1 MIRPRHA
8 AFTTHTPYCGASE
21 GAPTAAEEWSGH
33 CNEAGDVQATN
44 KCGCALKRIK
54 RLIARDETSLLQTPI
69 QPTIIAHASKSN
81 YLQLAHLSNQQL
93 TNKMFAHKST
103 ELVQPKPTRSYDLR
117 GAIVLFE
124 GVRSTFFMHV
134 IKTYFLCLQDRMDQ
148 KFSVSKVPIR
158 ISRAPKPGALP
169 VHDGSKLPIHLR
181 SVGGPVRKRGERK
194 FEAEENGLFGCTKG
208 TGEDEARQQCASPIA
223 HSFKT
228 STKPVSP
235 ASPVAIQGMGYDD
248 YMRLCSPPL
257 PPHKRHPHMMSFA
270 SLSVVDDEERLDSLS
285 TTSSSIRAAS
295 PSQASVTPSDSSTRN
310 AKETTSYNVQEWI
323 ERTQAC
329 TIPTPIRM
337 RTPVQF
343 VVPAPP
349 GSGLARIR
357 AMKVTANK
365 GLAST
370 GAVFQTTGITAKDSS
385 DSEHSVLSNAPTLAD
400 SYSTDG
406 RLEDN
411 SPHSTPSSN
420 NASLRT
426 IPGCAGTAVTII
438 ENQNDHKLHWN
449 ASMGSDTVSFLI
461 GAERER
467 QTKAEH
473 LASNRRLLKLHWNTS
488 MEAAPMSF
496 LMSAE
501 RALQEGV

>member
-1 MIRPRHA
+1 MVGPLQR
-8 AFTTHTPYCGASE
+8 G
-21 GAPTAAEEWSGH
+21 
-33 CNEAGDVQATN
+33 GDVQTTN
-44 KCGCALKRIK
+44 KCGCALIRIK

-134 IKTYFLCLQDRMDQ
+134 MKTYFLCLQDRMDQ

-158 ISRAPKPGALP
+158 ISRAPKPDALP

-181 SVGGPVRKRGERK
+181 SVGGSVRRMGERK
-194 FEAEENGLFGCTKG
+194 FEAQGNGLFGCTKG
-208 TGEDEARQQCASPIA
+208 AGEDEARHQCPSPIA
-223 HSFKT
+223 QSFMT
-228 STKPVSP
+228 STKPIAP
-235 ASPVAIQGMGYDD
+235 ASPVASQGMGYDD

-270 SLSVVDDEERLDSLS
+270 SLSVPDDEERLDSLS

-295 PSQASVTPSDSSTRN
+295 PSQASTAPGDSSTTN
-310 AKETTSYNVQEWI
+310 AKETTIYNVQEWI

-329 TIPTPIRM
+329 ILPTSVRM
-337 RTPVQF
+337 RTPSQF
-343 VVPAPP
+343 EVPAPP

-357 AMKVTANK
+357 AMKVEANK

-370 GAVFQTTGITAKDSS
+370 GAVFQTTGIIAKDSS
-385 DSEHSVLSNAPTLAD
+385 GSEHSVPANTPSLAD

-406 RLEDN
+406 HLEGY

-420 NASLRT
+420 NASLQT

-438 ENQNDHKLHWN
+438 ENHNDHKLHWN
-449 ASMGSDTVSFLI
+449 ASMGGDAVSFLI

-473 LASNRRLLKLHWNTS
+473 LASNRRLPKLHWNTS